1 MSAPID
7 ALTQTTD
14 AQPLPVLGRDV
25 TVPLVTGGEVTYAAL
40 DYAASAPAL
49 QRVWDDVAAYAPY
62 YGSVHRGA
70 GYLSQLST
78 DLFENSRR
86 AVAEFLGCREDDQ
99 VVFTRSTT
107 DSLNLLAAVLPAGC
121 EVFVFETEHHASLL
135 PWRDARVSYLNAPRT
150 PGEAVA
156 TLERALAARDLK
168 GPALVCVTGASNVT
182 GELWPVRELA
192 AVAHAHGARV
202 VLDAAQLAP
211 HHPVD
216 IAELDVDWVAFS
228 GHKLYAP
235 FGSGVLAGRAD
246 WLRDSEPYLA
256 GGGASRKVARRSDGG
271 VDVEWHTTAA
281 RHEAGSPNVIGV
293 YAIASA
299 CKALTEAGFDR
310 LVARE
315 RELVARVREGLAE
328 VPEVRVLS
336 LFGDDAPRVG
346 VISFVVDGW
355 NSSHFAAALSAEY
368 GIGVRDGLFCAH
380 PLVRTLLGGDAGD
393 PGSAARLTPVP
404 ARGRSTRSG
413 SASGPVRRTSTSSGS
428 PGPSGNSSGTAPAGT
443 TAPRTAVASP
453 TAADA
458 RRSGVEADRERR
470 FQVVL
475 GVGTERHVRVRGL
488 DARDLADAARDDVR
502 QVVVPGDPHHGDQI
516 VGAGDGEDLADAFQ
530 RRDGLG
536 DLGDPV
542 DAGLD
547 EHDRGDHG

>member
-1 MSAPID
+1 MSVSSVAAD
-7 ALTQTTD
+7 QSVCA
-14 AQPLPVLGRDV
+14 PLPVLGRDV

-78 DLFENSRR
+78 DLFENSRA
-86 AVAEFLGCREDDQ
+86 AVAEFLDCRPDDQ

-107 DSLNLLAAVLPAGC
+107 DSLNLLAATLPAGC
-121 EVFVFETEHHASLL
+121 QVFVFETEHHAALL
-135 PWRDARVSYLNAPRT
+135 PWVSSPGATGRGGRDARVTYLDAPRT
-150 PGEAVA
+150 PAQAVD
-156 TLERALAARDLK
+156 TLERALAGRDGH

-192 AVAHAHGARV
+192 ATAHAHGARI

-211 HHPVD
+211 HHPVSVRD
-216 IAELDVDWVAFS
+216 LDVDWVAFS

-246 WLRDSEPYLA
+246 WLQDAEPYLA
-256 GGGASRKVARRSDGG
+256 GGGASRQVARRADGG

-315 RELVARVREGLAE
+315 RELIATVRAGLAG

-346 VISFVVDGW
+346 VISFVVEGW

-380 PLVRTLLGGDAGD
+380 PLVRTLLGGD
-393 PGSAARLTPVP
+393 PGGVGECGAPDGGPAALNAIRVSF
-404 ARGRSTRSG
+404 G
-413 SASGPVRRTSTSSGS
+413 
-428 PGPSGNSSGTAPAGT
+428 AGT
-443 TAPRTAVASP
+443 PDEHVERFVRAV
-453 TAADA
+453 
-458 RRSGVEADRERR
+458 REL
-470 FQVVL
+470 V
-475 GVGTERHVRVRGL
+475 
-488 DARDLADAARDDVR
+488 
-502 QVVVPGDPHHGDQI
+502 
-516 VGAGDGEDLADAFQ
+516 
-530 RRDGLG
+530 RDGARWNYRTEDG
-536 DLGDPV
+536 RCVP
-542 DAGLD
+542 
-547 EHDRGDHG
+547 DRG

>member
-1 MSAPID
+1 MPASPVAVATASPSAAESADPCCG
-7 ALTQTTD
+7 A
-14 AQPLPVLGRDV
+14 PLPVLGRDV
-25 TVPLVTGGEVTYAAL
+25 AVPLVTGGEVTYAAL

-86 AVAEFLGCREDDQ
+86 TVHEFLDCRDDDQ

-121 EVFVFETEHHASLL
+121 QVFVFETEHHASLL
-135 PWRDARVSYLNAPRT
+135 PWQDAEVTYLDAPRT
-150 PGEAVA
+150 PAQAVE
-156 TLERALAARDLK
+156 TLERALAARDPH

-182 GELWPVRELA
+182 GEIWPVRELA
-192 AVAHAHGARV
+192 AAAHAHGARI

-211 HHPVD
+211 HHPVSVQ
-216 IAELDVDWVAFS
+216 ELDVDWVAFS

-246 WLRDSEPYLA
+246 WLQAADPYLA
-256 GGGASRKVARRSDGG
+256 GGGASKKVARRTDGG

-293 YAIASA
+293 YSIASA
-299 CKALTEAGFDR
+299 CKALTEAGFDG

-315 RELVARVREGLAE
+315 QSLVRRVREGLAE
-328 VPEVRVLS
+328 VPAVKVLS

-346 VISFVVDGW
+346 VISFVVEGW

-380 PLVRTLLGGDAGD
+380 PLVRTLLGSDPQD
-393 PGSAARLTPVP
+393 PGECGAPEAEPGERSLNAIRVSFGAGTPDEHVERFLSAVKELVADGAQWNYRTEDGRCVP
-404 ARGRSTRSG
+404 A
-413 SASGPVRRTSTSSGS
+413 V
-428 PGPSGNSSGTAPAGT
+428 
-443 TAPRTAVASP
+443 
-453 TAADA
+453 
-458 RRSGVEADRERR
+458 
-470 FQVVL
+470 
-475 GVGTERHVRVRGL
+475 
-488 DARDLADAARDDVR
+488 
-502 QVVVPGDPHHGDQI
+502 
-516 VGAGDGEDLADAFQ
+516 
-530 RRDGLG
+530 
-536 DLGDPV
+536 
-542 DAGLD
+542 
-547 EHDRGDHG
+547 

>member
-1 MSAPID
+1 MSVPTA
-7 ALTQTTD
+7 ALD
-14 AQPLPVLGRDV
+14 SSICAPLPVLGQNV

-86 AVAEFLGCREDDQ
+86 TVAEFLGCRADDQ

-107 DSLNLLAAVLPAGC
+107 DSLNLLAAAIPADC
-121 EVFVFETEHHASLL
+121 QVFVYETEHHASLL
-135 PWRDARVSYLNAPRT
+135 PWRDAQVTYLNAPRT
-150 PGEAVA
+150 PAQAVES
-156 TLERALAARDLK
+156 LERALADRDPY

-192 AVAHAHGARV
+192 AAAHAHGARI

-246 WLRDSEPYLA
+246 WLQAAEPYLA
-256 GGGASRKVARRSDGG
+256 GGGASRKVARRADGG
-271 VDVEWHTTAA
+271 VDVDWHTTAA

-293 YAIASA
+293 YSVASA
-299 CKALTEAGFDR
+299 CKALTEAGFEG

-315 RELVARVREGLAE
+315 QELVGRVREGLAD
-328 VPEVRVLS
+328 VPEVQVLS

-346 VISFVVDGW
+346 VISFVVRGW

-380 PLVRTLLGGDAGD
+380 PLVRTLLGSDPQD
-393 PGSAARLTPVP
+393 PGECGAPEAEP
-404 ARGRSTRSG
+404 GERSLNAIRVSFG
-413 SASGPVRRTSTSSGS
+413 
-428 PGPSGNSSGTAPAGT
+428 AGT
-443 TAPRTAVASP
+443 P
-453 TAADA
+453 
-458 RRSGVEADRERR
+458 
-470 FQVVL
+470 
-475 GVGTERHVRVRGL
+475 
-488 DARDLADAARDDVR
+488 
-502 QVVVPGDPHHGDQI
+502 
-516 VGAGDGEDLADAFQ
+516 
-530 RRDGLG
+530 
-536 DLGDPV
+536 
-542 DAGLD
+542 D
-547 EHDRGDHG
+547 EHIDRFLRAVSELVREGARWNYRTKDGRCVPDRGEAAQVRDTF

>member
-1 MSAPID
+1 MSV
-7 ALTQTTD
+7 LTAATD
-14 AQPLPVLGRDV
+14 QSICAPLPVLGKDV

-78 DLFENSRR
+78 DLFESSRVT
-86 AVAEFLGCREDDQ
+86 VAEFLGCRADDQ

-107 DSLNLLAAVLPAGC
+107 DSLNLLAAALPADC
-121 EVFVFETEHHASLL
+121 QVFVFETEHHASLL
-135 PWRDARVSYLNAPRT
+135 PWRDARVTYLNAPRT
-150 PGEAVA
+150 PDQAVE
-156 TLERALAARDLK
+156 TLERALAGRDPY

-182 GELWPVRELA
+182 GELWPVKELA
-192 AVAHAHGARV
+192 AAAHAHGARI

-235 FGSGVLAGRAD
+235 FGSGVLAGRSD
-246 WLRDSEPYLA
+246 WLTAAEPYLA
-256 GGGASRKVARRSDGG
+256 GGGASRQVARRADGG

-293 YAIASA
+293 YSIASA
-299 CKALTEAGFDR
+299 CKALTEAGFDS

-315 RELVARVREGLAE
+315 QRLVTAVRAGLAE
-328 VPEVRVLS
+328 VPEVKVLS

-346 VISFVVDGW
+346 VISFVVEGW

-380 PLVRTLLGGDAGD
+380 PLVRTLLGSDPQDIGECGAPEAEPGQKSLNAIRVSFGAG
-393 PGSAARLTPVP
+393 TPDEHVERFLRAVKELVSEGAQWKYRTEDGRCVP
-404 ARGRSTRSG
+404 DR
-413 SASGPVRRTSTSSGS
+413 
-428 PGPSGNSSGTAPAGT
+428 GTAT
-443 TAPRTAVASP
+443 
-453 TAADA
+453 
-458 RRSGVEADRERR
+458 
-470 FQVVL
+470 QV
-475 GVGTERHVRVRGL
+475 
-488 DARDLADAARDDVR
+488 
-502 QVVVPGDPHHGDQI
+502 
-516 VGAGDGEDLADAFQ
+516 
-530 RRDGLG
+530 
-536 DLGDPV
+536 
-542 DAGLD
+542 
-547 EHDRGDHG
+547 

>member
-1 MSAPID
+1 MSVSTAAVD
-7 ALTQTTD
+7 QSVCA
-14 AQPLPVLGRDV
+14 PLPVLGADV
-25 TVPLVTGGEVTYAAL
+25 TVPLVTGGSVTYAAL

-78 DLFENSRR
+78 DLFETSRTT
-86 AVAEFLGCREDDQ
+86 VAEFLGCRADDQ

-107 DSLNLLAAVLPAGC
+107 DSLNLLAAALPADC
-121 EVFVFETEHHASLL
+121 QVFVFETEHHASLL
-135 PWRDARVSYLNAPRT
+135 PWRDARVNYLDAPRT
-150 PGEAVA
+150 PGQAVE
-156 TLERALAARDLK
+156 TLERALAHRDPR

-182 GELWPVRELA
+182 GELWPVKELA
-192 AVAHAHGARV
+192 AAAHAHGARI

-216 IAELDVDWVAFS
+216 IAELDVDWIAFS

-246 WLRDSEPYLA
+246 WLRDAEPYLA
-256 GGGASRKVARRSDGG
+256 GGGASRKVARRTDGG

-293 YAIASA
+293 YSIAAA

-310 LVARE
+310 LVE
-315 RELVARVREGLAE
+315 REQQLVTRVRDGLAG

-346 VISFVVDGW
+346 VISFVVEGW

-380 PLVRTLLGGDAGD
+380 PLVRTLLGSEPQD
-393 PGSAARLTPVP
+393 PGECGAPDAAPGERSLNAIRVSFGAGTPDEHIERFLG
-404 ARGRSTRSG
+404 A
-413 SASGPVRRTSTSSGS
+413 VRELVSSG
-428 PGPSGNSSGTAPAGT
+428 ARWVY
-443 TAPRTAVASP
+443 RTE
-453 TAADA
+453 DG
-458 RRSGVEADRERR
+458 RC
-470 FQVVL
+470 
-475 GVGTERHVRVRGL
+475 
-488 DARDLADAARDDVR
+488 
-502 QVVVPGDPHHGDQI
+502 VP
-516 VGAGDGEDLADAFQ
+516 
-530 RRDGLG
+530 
-536 DLGDPV
+536 
-542 DAGLD
+542 
-547 EHDRGDHG
+547 DRGTSQV

>member
-1 MSAPID
+1 MSVSTAAVDPSVC
-7 ALTQTTD
+7 A
-14 AQPLPVLGRDV
+14 PLPVLGADV
-25 TVPLVTGGEVTYAAL
+25 TVPLVTGGNVTYAAL

-78 DLFENSRR
+78 DLFESSR
-86 AVAEFLGCREDDQ
+86 ASVADFLGCRADDQ

-121 EVFVFETEHHASLL
+121 QVFVFETEHHASLL
-135 PWRDARVSYLNAPRT
+135 PWRDAPVTYLDAPRT
-150 PGEAVA
+150 PAQAVQ
-156 TLERALAARDLK
+156 TLERALAGRASH

-182 GELWPVRELA
+182 GELWPVQELA
-192 AVAHAHGARV
+192 ATAHAHGARI

-216 IAELDVDWVAFS
+216 ITALDVDWIAFS

-246 WLRDSEPYLA
+246 WLRDAEPYLA
-256 GGGASRKVARRSDGG
+256 GGGASRKVARRTDGG

-293 YAIASA
+293 YSIAAA
-299 CKALTEAGFDR
+299 CRALTEAGFDR

-315 RELVARVREGLAE
+315 QQLVARVREGLAA

-346 VISFVVDGW
+346 VLSFVVEGW

-380 PLVRTLLGGDAGD
+380 PLVRTLLGAEAQD
-393 PGSAARLTPVP
+393 PGECGAPDTEPGERSLNAIRVSFGAGTPDEHIDRFLGAVRELVSGGARWTYRTEDGRCVP
-404 ARGRSTRSG
+404 DR
-413 SASGPVRRTSTSSGS
+413 
-428 PGPSGNSSGTAPAGT
+428 GTA
-443 TAPRTAVASP
+443 
-453 TAADA
+453 
-458 RRSGVEADRERR
+458 
-470 FQVVL
+470 QV
-475 GVGTERHVRVRGL
+475 
-488 DARDLADAARDDVR
+488 
-502 QVVVPGDPHHGDQI
+502 
-516 VGAGDGEDLADAFQ
+516 
-530 RRDGLG
+530 
-536 DLGDPV
+536 
-542 DAGLD
+542 
-547 EHDRGDHG
+547 

>member
-1 MSAPID
+1 MSVSAVAAD
-7 ALTQTTD
+7 RSVCA
-14 AQPLPVLGRDV
+14 PLPVLGRDV
-25 TVPLVTGGEVTYAAL
+25 LVPLVTGGEIDYAAL

-86 AVAEFLGCREDDQ
+86 TIAEFLGCRTDDQ
-99 VVFTRSTT
+99 VVLTRSTT
-107 DSLNLLAAVLPAGC
+107 DSLNLLAAVLPQNTR
-121 EVFVFETEHHASLL
+121 VFVFETEHHASLL
-135 PWRDARVSYLNAPRT
+135 PWEQRADLSVTYLNAPRT
-150 PGEAVA
+150 PEQAVA
-156 TLERALAARDLK
+156 TLERALADREPCSASGDSAKSGGAAQRS

-192 AVAHAHGARV
+192 AAAHAHGARI

-216 IAELDVDWVAFS
+216 LAELDVDWVAFS

-235 FGSGVLAGRAD
+235 FGAGVLAGRAD
-246 WLRDSEPYLA
+246 WLQAADPYLA
-256 GGGASRKVARRSDGG
+256 GGGASRTVSRRTDGG

-281 RHEAGSPNVIGV
+281 RHEAGSPNVIGA

-299 CKALTEAGFDR
+299 CKALTEVGFDT

-315 RELVARVREGLAE
+315 QELIARVRAGLAE

-346 VISFVVDGW
+346 VLSFVVDGW

-380 PLVRTLLGGDAGD
+380 PLVRTLLGTDPQDLGECGAPDAA
-393 PGSAARLTPVP
+393 PGERSLNAIRVSFGAGTPDEHVDRFLHAVKELVSDGARWNYRTENGRCVP
-404 ARGRSTRSG
+404 A
-413 SASGPVRRTSTSSGS
+413 
-428 PGPSGNSSGTAPAGT
+428 
-443 TAPRTAVASP
+443 
-453 TAADA
+453 
-458 RRSGVEADRERR
+458 
-470 FQVVL
+470 
-475 GVGTERHVRVRGL
+475 
-488 DARDLADAARDDVR
+488 
-502 QVVVPGDPHHGDQI
+502 
-516 VGAGDGEDLADAFQ
+516 GA
-530 RRDGLG
+530 
-536 DLGDPV
+536 
-542 DAGLD
+542 
-547 EHDRGDHG
+547 

>member
-1 MSAPID
+1 MSVCPSAVATP
-7 ALTQTTD
+7 T
-14 AQPLPVLGRDV
+14 PLPVLGSDV

-49 QRVWDDVAAYAPY
+49 RRVWDDVAAYAPY

-78 DLFENSRR
+78 DLFETSRKE
-86 AVAEFLGCREDDQ
+86 VAAFLGCRADDQ

-107 DSLNLLAAVLPAGC
+107 DSLSLLAAALPTGT

-135 PWRDARVSYLNAPRT
+135 PWEQREDTRVTYLSAPRS
-150 PGEAVA
+150 PREAVE
-156 TLERALAARDLK
+156 TLEKALAGREDRDG

-182 GELWPVRELA
+182 GELWPVEELA
-192 AVAHAHGARV
+192 AAAHAHGARI

-216 IAELDVDWVAFS
+216 ITASDVDWVAFS

-246 WLRDSEPYLA
+246 WLREARPYLA
-256 GGGASRKVARRSDGG
+256 GGGASRKVARRDDGG

-299 CKALTEAGFDR
+299 CRALSEAGFES

-315 RELVARVREGLAE
+315 RQLIAKVREGLAE
-328 VPEVRVLS
+328 VPEVRLLS

-346 VISFVVDGW
+346 VLSFVVEGW

-380 PLVRTLLGGDAGD
+380 PLLRTLLDSEPGD
-393 PGSAARLTPVP
+393 PGECGAPEAAPGERSLNAIRVSFGAGTPDEHVERFVRAVKELVRDG
-404 ARGRSTRSG
+404 ARWEYRTEDGRCV
-413 SASGPVRRTSTSSGS
+413 PVR
-428 PGPSGNSSGTAPAGT
+428 
-443 TAPRTAVASP
+443 
-453 TAADA
+453 
-458 RRSGVEADRERR
+458 
-470 FQVVL
+470 
-475 GVGTERHVRVRGL
+475 
-488 DARDLADAARDDVR
+488 
-502 QVVVPGDPHHGDQI
+502 
-516 VGAGDGEDLADAFQ
+516 
-530 RRDGLG
+530 
-536 DLGDPV
+536 
-542 DAGLD
+542 
-547 EHDRGDHG
+547 

>member
-1 MSAPID
+1 MPVSDSDSCCGA
-7 ALTQTTD
+7 
-14 AQPLPVLGRDV
+14 PLPVLGRDV

-78 DLFENSRR
+78 DLFENSR
-86 AVAEFLGCREDDQ
+86 ATVHEFLDCRDGDQ

-107 DSLNLLAAVLPAGC
+107 DSLNLLAAALPADC

-135 PWRDARVSYLNAPRT
+135 PWGDARVTYLNAPRT
-150 PGEAVA
+150 PGEAVR
-156 TLERALAARDLK
+156 TLEQALAHRAPSPGSSSWGDPI

-192 AVAHAHGARV
+192 AAAHAHGARI
-202 VLDAAQLAP
+202 VLDAAQLVA
-211 HHPVD
+211 HHPVSVR
-216 IAELDVDWVAFS
+216 ELDVDWVAFS

-246 WLRDSEPYLA
+246 WLQDAEPYLA
-256 GGGASRKVARRSDGG
+256 GGGASRKVSRRTDGG

-293 YAIASA
+293 YSIASA
-299 CKALTEAGFDR
+299 CKALSEAGFDA

-315 RELVARVREGLAE
+315 QHLIAKVRAGLAE

-336 LFGDDAPRVG
+336 LFGDDSPSRSAGGTPTRVG
-346 VISFVVDGW
+346 VISFVVEGW

-380 PLVRTLLGGDAGD
+380 PLVRTLLGSDPQDVGECGAPEAEPGEKSLNAIRVSFGAGTPD
-393 PGSAARLTPVP
+393 EHVERFVAAVRELVREGAKWTYHTEDGRCVP
-404 ARGRSTRSG
+404 A
-413 SASGPVRRTSTSSGS
+413 V
-428 PGPSGNSSGTAPAGT
+428 
-443 TAPRTAVASP
+443 
-453 TAADA
+453 
-458 RRSGVEADRERR
+458 
-470 FQVVL
+470 
-475 GVGTERHVRVRGL
+475 
-488 DARDLADAARDDVR
+488 
-502 QVVVPGDPHHGDQI
+502 
-516 VGAGDGEDLADAFQ
+516 
-530 RRDGLG
+530 
-536 DLGDPV
+536 
-542 DAGLD
+542 
-547 EHDRGDHG
+547 

>member
-1 MSAPID
+1 MSAPTAAAD
-7 ALTQTTD
+7 QSLCA
-14 AQPLPVLGRDV
+14 PLLVLGADV
-25 TVPLVTGGEVTYAAL
+25 TVPLVTGGDVTYAAL

-49 QRVWDDVAAYAPY
+49 KRVWDDVAAYAPY

-78 DLFENSRR
+78 DLFENSR
-86 AVAEFLGCREDDQ
+86 ATVAEFLGCRADDQ

-121 EVFVFETEHHASLL
+121 QVFVFETEHHASLL
-135 PWRDARVSYLNAPRT
+135 PWRDARVTCLDAPRT
-150 PGEAVA
+150 PEQAVA
-156 TLERALAARDLK
+156 TLERALAGREPH

-192 AVAHAHGARV
+192 AAAHAHGARI

-246 WLRDSEPYLA
+246 WLREAEPYLA
-256 GGGASRKVARRSDGG
+256 GGGASRQVTRRADGG
-271 VDVEWHTTAA
+271 VDVQWHTTAA

-293 YAIASA
+293 YSIASA
-299 CKALTEAGFDR
+299 CRALTEAGFAD

-315 RELVARVREGLAE
+315 QALVARVRAGLAE
-328 VPEVRVLS
+328 VPEVKVLS

-346 VISFVVDGW
+346 VISFVVEGW

-380 PLVRTLLGGDAGD
+380 PLVRTLLGSEPQE
-393 PGSAARLTPVP
+393 PGECGAPEAAP
-404 ARGRSTRSG
+404 GERSLN
-413 SASGPVRRTSTSSGS
+413 AVRVSFG
-428 PGPSGNSSGTAPAGT
+428 AGT
-443 TAPRTAVASP
+443 P
-453 TAADA
+453 
-458 RRSGVEADRERR
+458 
-470 FQVVL
+470 
-475 GVGTERHVRVRGL
+475 
-488 DARDLADAARDDVR
+488 
-502 QVVVPGDPHHGDQI
+502 
-516 VGAGDGEDLADAFQ
+516 
-530 RRDGLG
+530 
-536 DLGDPV
+536 
-542 DAGLD
+542 D
-547 EHDRGDHG
+547 EHIERFLGAVRELVTSGARWNYRTEDGRCVPDRGAAQV

>member
-1 MSAPID
+1 MSV
-7 ALTQTTD
+7 LTAATD
-14 AQPLPVLGRDV
+14 QSFCAPLPVLGKDV

-78 DLFENSRR
+78 DLFESSRVT
-86 AVAEFLGCREDDQ
+86 VAEFLGCRDDDQ

-107 DSLNLLAAVLPAGC
+107 DSLNLLAAALPADC
-121 EVFVFETEHHASLL
+121 QVFVFETEHHASLL
-135 PWRDARVSYLNAPRT
+135 PWRDARVTYLNAPRT
-150 PGEAVA
+150 PGQAVE
-156 TLERALAARDLK
+156 TLERALAGRDPY

-182 GELWPVRELA
+182 GELWPVKELA
-192 AVAHAHGARV
+192 AAAHAHGARI

-235 FGSGVLAGRAD
+235 FGSGVLAGRSD
-246 WLRDSEPYLA
+246 WLTAAEPYLA
-256 GGGASRKVARRSDGG
+256 GGGASRQVARRADGG

-293 YAIASA
+293 YSIASA
-299 CKALTEAGFDR
+299 CKALTEAGFDS

-315 RELVARVREGLAE
+315 QRLVAEVRAGLAE
-328 VPEVRVLS
+328 VPEVKVLS

-346 VISFVVDGW
+346 VISFVVAGW

-380 PLVRTLLGGDAGD
+380 PLVRTLLGSDPQDVGECGAPEAEPGQKSLNAIRVSFGAG
-393 PGSAARLTPVP
+393 TPDEHVERFLRAVKELVSEGAQWKYRTEDGRCVP
-404 ARGRSTRSG
+404 DR
-413 SASGPVRRTSTSSGS
+413 
-428 PGPSGNSSGTAPAGT
+428 GTAT
-443 TAPRTAVASP
+443 
-453 TAADA
+453 
-458 RRSGVEADRERR
+458 
-470 FQVVL
+470 QV
-475 GVGTERHVRVRGL
+475 
-488 DARDLADAARDDVR
+488 
-502 QVVVPGDPHHGDQI
+502 
-516 VGAGDGEDLADAFQ
+516 
-530 RRDGLG
+530 
-536 DLGDPV
+536 
-542 DAGLD
+542 
-547 EHDRGDHG
+547 

>member
-1 MSAPID
+1 MSVSTAAADQSLCREI
-7 ALTQTTD
+7 AGS
-14 AQPLPVLGRDV
+14 LPVLGRDV

-78 DLFENSRR
+78 DLFESSRVT
-86 AVAEFLGCREDDQ
+86 VAEFLGCRADDQ
-99 VVFTRSTT
+99 VIFTRSTT
-107 DSLNLLAAVLPAGC
+107 DSLNLLAAVLPADC

-135 PWRDARVSYLNAPRT
+135 PWRDARVTYLNAPRT
-150 PGEAVA
+150 PAEAVR
-156 TLERALAARDLK
+156 TLERALAGRDPH

-192 AVAHAHGARV
+192 AAAHAHGARI

-216 IAELDVDWVAFS
+216 IQDLDVDWVAFS

-246 WLRDSEPYLA
+246 WLQGSEPYLA
-256 GGGASRKVARRSDGG
+256 GGGASRKVARRADGG
-271 VDVEWHTTAA
+271 VDVEWHDSAA

-293 YAIASA
+293 YSIASA
-299 CKALTEAGFDR
+299 CKALTEAGFDS

-315 RELVARVREGLAE
+315 QYLIGKVRDGLDA
-328 VPEVRVLS
+328 VPEVKVLS

-380 PLVRTLLGGDAGD
+380 PLVRTLLGSD
-393 PGSAARLTPVP
+393 PQSQGECGAPEAA
-404 ARGRSTRSG
+404 
-413 SASGPVRRTSTSSGS
+413 
-428 PGPSGNSSGTAPAGT
+428 PGEKSLNAIRVSFGAGT
-443 TAPRTAVASP
+443 PDEHVERFVRAV
-453 TAADA
+453 
-458 RRSGVEADRERR
+458 
-470 FQVVL
+470 
-475 GVGTERHVRVRGL
+475 TELV
-488 DARDLADAARDDVR
+488 
-502 QVVVPGDPHHGDQI
+502 
-516 VGAGDGEDLADAFQ
+516 
-530 RRDGLG
+530 RDGAQWNYRTEDG
-536 DLGDPV
+536 RCVPSV
-542 DAGLD
+542 
-547 EHDRGDHG
+547 

>member
-1 MSAPID
+1 MSASLNAAAAATAACATAAEVPACD
-7 ALTQTTD
+7 G
-14 AQPLPVLGRDV
+14 PLPVLGRDV

-78 DLFENSRR
+78 DLFEQSR
-86 AVAEFLGCREDDQ
+86 ATVAEFLDCRPADQ

-107 DSLNLLAAVLPAGC
+107 DSLNLLAAALPDGC
-121 EVFVFETEHHASLL
+121 QVFVFETEHHASLL
-135 PWRDARVSYLNAPRT
+135 PWGDARVTYLNAPRT

-156 TLERALAARDLK
+156 TLERALAGRDPY

-182 GELWPVRELA
+182 GELWPVKELA
-192 AVAHAHGARV
+192 AAAHAHGARI

-211 HHPVD
+211 HHPVSVR
-216 IAELDVDWVAFS
+216 ELDVDWVAFS

-246 WLRDSEPYLA
+246 WLQEAEPYLA
-256 GGGASRKVARRSDGG
+256 GGGASRKVARREDGG

-293 YAIASA
+293 YSIASA
-299 CKALTEAGFDR
+299 CRALREAGFEN
-310 LVARE
+310 LLARE
-315 RELVARVREGLAE
+315 EHLIAKVREGLAE
-328 VPEVRVLS
+328 VPAVRVLS

-380 PLVRTLLGGDAGD
+380 PLVRTLLGSEPQAQGECGAPEAAPGERSLNAIRVSFGAG
-393 PGSAARLTPVP
+393 TPDEHVERFVRAVKELVADGAKWQYRTEEGRCVP
-404 ARGRSTRSG
+404 A
-413 SASGPVRRTSTSSGS
+413 V
-428 PGPSGNSSGTAPAGT
+428 
-443 TAPRTAVASP
+443 
-453 TAADA
+453 
-458 RRSGVEADRERR
+458 
-470 FQVVL
+470 
-475 GVGTERHVRVRGL
+475 
-488 DARDLADAARDDVR
+488 
-502 QVVVPGDPHHGDQI
+502 
-516 VGAGDGEDLADAFQ
+516 
-530 RRDGLG
+530 
-536 DLGDPV
+536 
-542 DAGLD
+542 
-547 EHDRGDHG
+547 

>member
-1 MSAPID
+1 MSVSTAAVD
-7 ALTQTTD
+7 QSVCA
-14 AQPLPVLGRDV
+14 PLPVLGADV
-25 TVPLVTGGEVTYAAL
+25 TVPLVTGGYLTYAAL

-78 DLFENSRR
+78 DLFESSRVT
-86 AVAEFLGCREDDQ
+86 VAEFLGCRADDQ

-107 DSLNLLAAVLPAGC
+107 DSLNLLAAVLPADC

-135 PWRDARVSYLNAPRT
+135 PWRDARVTYLDAPRT
-150 PGEAVA
+150 PGQAVA
-156 TLERALAARDLK
+156 TLERALADRSPH

-182 GELWPVRELA
+182 GELWPVKELA
-192 AVAHAHGARV
+192 AAAHAHGARI

-216 IAELDVDWVAFS
+216 IAELDVDWAAFS

-246 WLRDSEPYLA
+246 WLVDAEPYLA
-256 GGGASRKVARRSDGG
+256 GGGASRKVARRTDGG

-293 YAIASA
+293 YSIAAA

-310 LVARE
+310 LVDRE
-315 RELVARVREGLAE
+315 QRLVTRVREGLAE
-328 VPEVRVLS
+328 VPEVKVLS

-346 VISFVVDGW
+346 VISFVVEGW

-380 PLVRTLLGGDAGD
+380 PLVRTLLGSEPQD
-393 PGSAARLTPVP
+393 PGECGAPEAGPGERSEVGVP
-404 ARGRSTRSG
+404 PAEGWGRSLNAIRVSFG
-413 SASGPVRRTSTSSGS
+413 
-428 PGPSGNSSGTAPAGT
+428 AGT
-443 TAPRTAVASP
+443 P
-453 TAADA
+453 
-458 RRSGVEADRERR
+458 
-470 FQVVL
+470 
-475 GVGTERHVRVRGL
+475 
-488 DARDLADAARDDVR
+488 
-502 QVVVPGDPHHGDQI
+502 
-516 VGAGDGEDLADAFQ
+516 
-530 RRDGLG
+530 
-536 DLGDPV
+536 
-542 DAGLD
+542 D
-547 EHDRGDHG
+547 EHIERFLGAVRELVSKGARWTYRTEEGRCVPDRGAAQV

>member
-1 MSAPID
+1 MSVRPS
-7 ALTQTTD
+7 ALATASASAD
-14 AQPLPVLGRDV
+14 SSVAACEPLPVLGSDV
-25 TVPLVTGGEVTYAAL
+25 LVPLVTGGEVTYAAL

-49 QRVWDDVAAYAPY
+49 RRVWDDIAAYAPY

-78 DLFENSRR
+78 DLFENSRKD
-86 AVAEFLGCREDDQ
+86 VAAFLGCREDDQ

-107 DSLNLLAAVLPAGC
+107 DSLNLLAAVAPRGT

-135 PWRDARVSYLNAPRT
+135 PWEQRADLTVRYLSAPRS
-150 PGEAVA
+150 PRQAVE
-156 TLERALAARDLK
+156 TLERALAGRAG

-192 AVAHAHGARV
+192 AAAHAHGARI

-216 IAELDVDWVAFS
+216 IAEADVDWVAFS

-235 FGSGVLAGRAD
+235 FGAGVLAGRAD
-246 WLRDSEPYLA
+246 WLREARPYLA
-256 GGGASRKVARRSDGG
+256 GGGASRKVARRDDGG

-299 CKALTEAGFDR
+299 CKALTEAGFEG

-315 RELVARVREGLAE
+315 RQLIEKVRAGLAE

-346 VISFVVDGW
+346 VLSFVVEGW

-380 PLVRTLLGGDAGD
+380 PLVRTLLDSEPD
-393 PGSAARLTPVP
+393 EPGECGAPEAA
-404 ARGRSTRSG
+404 
-413 SASGPVRRTSTSSGS
+413 
-428 PGPSGNSSGTAPAGT
+428 PGERALNAIRVSFGAGT
-443 TAPRTAVASP
+443 PNEH
-453 TAADA
+453 
-458 RRSGVEADRERR
+458 VER
-470 FQVVL
+470 F
-475 GVGTERHVRVRGL
+475 
-488 DARDLADAARDDVR
+488 
-502 QVVVPGDPHHGDQI
+502 
-516 VGAGDGEDLADAFQ
+516 VGAVKELV
-530 RRDGLG
+530 RDGARWSYRTEDG
-536 DLGDPV
+536 RCVP
-542 DAGLD
+542 
-547 EHDRGDHG
+547 DRG